1 MYQRSGEG
9 FTEANVAMADK
20 GDSKDELGRK
30 LMADKRQIV
39 DYYMNREGASM
50 INAYINEDNLEGQ
63 LEGLLGGDADMY
75 YDNNMVGNQYV
86 DFGNM
91 TPAMMKSE
99 ISRIMVQNIVDREGV
114 SYRNRN
120 TEGGLLGPTL
130 EQDSSNAEGNQVIES
145 PSSQITFKQ

>member
-1 MYQRSGEG
+1 
-9 FTEANVAMADK
+9 
-20 GDSKDELGRK
+20 
-30 LMADKRQIV
+30 
-39 DYYMNREGASM
+39 MNKEGASM

-75 YDNNMVGNQYV
+75 YDNNMVGDQYV

-130 EQDSSNAEGNQVIES
+130 EQDSSNKEGNQVIES